1 MFRTRIG
8 AADGLVL
15 LAVALLAA
23 LLFALPWL
31 REDGASLIVSTPDGS
46 EVYPLAEDRLIL
58 LSAGG
63 VSLTVEIAGGRARVK
78 QSDCPDGV
86 CVARQTLDPGD
97 IASGAVVAVPSPLS
111 GVYLVKICCGGEWHT
126 SKIVAHE

>member
-46 EVYPLAEDRLIL
+46 EVYPLAEDRLIP

-86 CVARQTLDPGD
+86 CVASGWIERTGHSAICAPAGVRLL
-97 IASGAVVAVPSPLS
+97 IAGEKGGNGVDFVA
-111 GVYLVKICCGGEWHT
+111 G
-126 SKIVAHE
+126 

>member
-86 CVARQTLDPGD
+86 CVASGWIERTGQSVICAPAGVRLL
-97 IASGAVVAVPSPLS
+97 IAGEEKGGNGVDFVA
-111 GVYLVKICCGGEWHT
+111 G
-126 SKIVAHE
+126 

>member
-46 EVYPLAEDRLIL
+46 EVYPLAEDRLIP

-86 CVARQTLDPGD
+86 CVASGWIERAGQSVICAPAGVRLL
-97 IASGAVVAVPSPLS
+97 IAGEEKGGNGVDFVA
-111 GVYLVKICCGGEWHT
+111 G
-126 SKIVAHE
+126 

>member
-15 LAVALLAA
+15 LTVALLAA

-46 EVYPLAEDRLIL
+46 EVYPLAEDRLIP
-58 LSAGG
+58 LSANG
-63 VSLTVEIAGGRARVK
+63 VSLTVEIAGSRARVK
-78 QSDCPDGV
+78 QSNCPDGV
-86 CVARQTLDPGD
+86 CVASGWIERPGQSVVCAPAGVRLL
-97 IASGAVVAVPSPLS
+97 IAGEEKGGSEVDFVA
-111 GVYLVKICCGGEWHT
+111 G
-126 SKIVAHE
+126 